1 MTIPVQNPTKTQ
13 RDLWEVIEKR
23 VKAIRFRQQVNI
35 SQEVG
40 HVLNLPASRLVREIE
55 PIADGLAAVRAPDD
69 SVLVYTQSLLD
80 SYRAQIAVRKTS
92 TSEMQQLRQI
102 VRQWYQRFRGSTVT
116 LIPGSMWEGGV
127 QMDYLDMESLL
138 IDDEHDGWLNGDL
151 IYSVLASTANNY
163 RVIPPGAWTNWVDG
177 GNQRDDMFD
186 VGEGSPNLVIPVY
199 THNHWSLLIADRDSG
214 VIYFMDSIED
224 TERRQTMM
232 ASLRAFVEA
241 HPAYNIG
248 ASWIYSIRRSPPQLN
263 TYDCGIWAIRNAWG
277 WAENNWPTQ
286 VGLPDRVQIGRTIME
301 RAEATAGSRLPP
313 PSRDLQ
319 IMGMRNLTLTPPRRT
334 STAPQSANQS
344 FSSTSQVPKRE
355 STPQRLISTAR
366 QALAQGSPSGM
377 SNRPTSQAGSR
388 EGTPQMRST
397 ARAPQR
403 QLTSP
408 SNVAPPSLPQTPP
421 ELHQQMDAGERIQV
435 RGSPLPRTLPARAP
449 QTLQRP
455 PPSQESFTVRKTR
468 SGKEH

>member
-1 MTIPVQNPTKTQ
+1 MSIPVQNPTKTQ

-23 VKAIRFRQQVNI
+23 VRAVRFRQQANI

-40 HVLNLPASRLVREIE
+40 RVLNLPAARLVPEIE
-55 PIADGLAAVRAPDD
+55 PIADGLAAVKAPDD

-80 SYRAQIAVRKTS
+80 SYRAQVAVRKTS

-199 THNHWSLLIADRDSG
+199 THNHWSLLIADRDNG
-214 VIYFMDSIED
+214 VIYYMDSMED

-248 ASWIYSIRRSPPQLN
+248 MPWIYSIRRSPPQLN

-301 RAEATAGSRLPP
+301 RAEATAGSRSPP
-313 PSRDLQ
+313 PSRDSQ
-319 IMGMRNLTLTPPRRT
+319 IMGIRNIRLTSPRRT

-344 FSSTSQVPKRE
+344 FSSTSQVPERE
-355 STPQRLISTAR
+355 STPQRLISTAG

-397 ARAPQR
+397 AR
-403 QLTSP
+403 
-408 SNVAPPSLPQTPP
+408 VPQTP
-421 ELHQQMDAGERIQV
+421 
-435 RGSPLPRTLPARAP
+435 
-449 QTLQRP
+449 QRP
-455 PPSQESFTVRKTR
+455 PPSQESFTVRKMR